1 MTRSRFLA
9 ATPLAALAL
18 AAFAPAA
25 LAAANCSIA
34 SSTLAFGNYDVLD
47 PAPTDSTTS
56 ITIICTRNPPPANET
71 VSYTLTL
78 SVGGGTYANR
88 TMSNGANTIGYNLYT
103 SPTMTPATIWGDG
116 TAGTTVVAA
125 SMQPLNGQNR
135 IRIATHTIYGRI
147 PARQD
152 VRVGSYTGNVVLT
165 MNY

>member
-1 MTRSRFLA
+1 MTMRPRAL

-18 AAFAPAA
+18 LAFAPAA
-25 LAAANCSIA
+25 LAAAVCTIT

-47 PAPTDSTTS
+47 PAPTDSTTG
-56 ITIICTRNPPPANET
+56 ITIICVRNPPPAFET

-88 TMSNGANTIGYNLYT
+88 TMANGANTIGYNLYT

-116 TAGTTVVAA
+116 TGGSTVVAA
-125 SMQPLNGQNR
+125 SMLPLSGQNR

-152 VRVGSYTGNVVLT
+152 VRVGTYTGSVVLT

>member
-1 MTRSRFLA
+1 MMSPKTFTAPLLA
-9 ATPLAALAL
+9 ASALQ
-18 AAFAPAA
+18 AFASAA
-25 LAAANCSIA
+25 LAADCSVA
-34 SSTLAFGNYDVLD
+34 SSTLAFGNYDVL
-47 PAPTDSTTS
+47 AATPTDSTTT
-56 ITIICTRNPPPANET
+56 ITVICIRNPPPPNET

-88 TMSNGANTIGYNLYT
+88 TMANGANRIGYNLYT

-116 TAGTTVVAA
+116 TGGTTVVAT
-125 SMQPLNGQNR
+125 SMLPLNGQNR

-152 VRVGSYTGNVVLT
+152 VRVGTYTGSVVLT